1 MGWESLSDFYVGDRA
16 TSFSEFPEYNEYTR
30 VSLYYDSE
38 TLKATVGNDT
48 GREMVL
54 VSPFLPTSTSDCEK
68 LAQNILN
75 KLSGFNYQPFK
86 N

>member
-1 MGWESLSDFYVGDRA
+1 MSDFYVGNRA
-16 TSFSEFPEYNEYTR
+16 TSFSEFPEYKEYTR

-54 VSPFLPTSTSDCEK
+54 VSPFLPISTSDCET

-75 KLSGFNYQPFK
+75 ELSGFK
-86 N
+86 